1 MDDGKNNKIIELAQD
16 IYMNIAHRALDAGL
30 TDQETDYLDAIIVQM
45 LISSVVDGMHEDLD
59 DTIKGD
65 N

>member
-45 LISSVVDGMHEDLD
+45 LISSVVDGMHEDLEKEE
-59 DTIKGD
+59 I
-65 N
+65 

>member
-45 LISSVVDGMHEDLD
+45 LISSVVDGMHEDL
-59 DTIKGD
+59 TE
-65 N
+65 

>member
-45 LISSVVDGMHEDLD
+45 LIASVVDGMHEDLEVCN
-59 DTIKGD
+59 T
-65 N
+65 

>member
-16 IYMNIAHRALDAGL
+16 IYMNIAHRAMDAGL

-45 LISSVVDGMHEDLD
+45 LISSVVDGIHEDL
-59 DTIKGD
+59 TE
-65 N
+65 